1 MTNIE
6 QLRNSVRAAENGF
19 RFALNAQ
26 DYVAAS
32 RWRELIVDARAEL
45 ELTLRMEKQKYV

>member
-1 MTNIE
+1 MPNIE
-6 QLRNSVRAAENGF
+6 RLRNSVRAAEDGL
-19 RFALNAQ
+19 RFALRDR

-32 RWRELIVDARAEL
+32 RWLELIVDARAEL

>member
-6 QLRNSVRAAENGF
+6 QLRNSVRAAEDGF
-19 RFALNAQ
+19 WFALRGH